1 MTKRKHRGFDAPFLD
16 EEERV
21 MIEAIDAR
29 KIKSDKSQA
38 EAIAEWRAVVK
49 NTQRKK
55 AITVRIQER
64 DIAKLKARAL
74 QKGIPYQT
82 LIGSIL
88 HQYAEGSLKESA

>member
-1 MTKRKHRGFDAPFLD
+1 MTKPKHRGFDAPFLD
-16 EEERV
+16 DEERA
-21 MIEAIDAR
+21 MIESIDPA
-29 KIKSDKSQA
+29 KIKADRSQT
-38 EAIAEWRAVVK
+38 EALAEWRAVVK

-88 HQYAEGSLKESA
+88 HQYAEGNLKELA